1 MEFYGLVGEKLSHS
15 LSPKIHKR
23 VFELLNIEGA
33 YKLFQI
39 PKCKI
44 SCLGDSLKLLD
55 IKGVNVTIPYKKDV
69 MEQLDSISKEAED
82 IGAVNT
88 ILNKDGKLYGY
99 NTDYFG
105 FGKLLDVNGIETK
118 DKIAV
123 VLGNG
128 GAAKAVIT
136 YLLDNGVRKLYLV
149 SRNKDKDNKSKEKVS
164 LIDYEDLKDIKG
176 DILINT
182 TPIGMYPNISESI
195 VSKDIIDNYEAL
207 VDLIYNPR
215 FTEFLKIGNEL
226 GKKTCDGLYMLV
238 GQGIKSQ
245 EIWQDRVISL
255 DIINEIYKEL
265 EKEF

>member
-1 MEFYGLVGEKLSHS
+1 MDFYGLIGEKLSHS

-39 PKCKI
+39 PKDKV
-44 SCLGDSLKLLD
+44 SSLGNALRLLD
-55 IKGVNVTIPYKKDV
+55 IKGVNVTIPYKRDV
-69 MEQLDSISKEAED
+69 MCQLDWISKEAED

-88 ILNKDGKLYGY
+88 ILNKNGKLYGY

-105 FGKLLDVNGIETK
+105 FEKLLDINGIKTK

-136 YLLDNGVRKLYLV
+136 YLLDNGVSKLYLV
-149 SRNKDKDNKSKEKVS
+149 SRNKNKVNEVKENVS
-164 LIDYEDLKDIKG
+164 LIDYEELKAIKG
-176 DILINT
+176 DVLINT
-182 TPIGMYPNISESI
+182 TPIGMYPNISESV
-195 VSKDIIDNYEAL
+195 VSKEIIKNYEAL

-215 FTEFLKIGNEL
+215 CTEFLRIGNEL

-245 EIWQDRVISL
+245 EIWQDREISS
-255 DIINEIYKEL
+255 DIINKIYKEL
-265 EKEF
+265 ENEL